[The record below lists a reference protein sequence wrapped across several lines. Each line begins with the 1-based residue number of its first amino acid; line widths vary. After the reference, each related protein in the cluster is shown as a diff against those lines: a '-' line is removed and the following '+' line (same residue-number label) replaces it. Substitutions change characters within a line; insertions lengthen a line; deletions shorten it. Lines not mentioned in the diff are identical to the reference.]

1 MPAKEN
7 ESAKEQ
13 SFKPTKE
20 QLKAVGRRMNAD
32 NLKRHE
38 EKVQKRA
45 DYQEKN
51 PGWTPTP
58 KAKTREEG
66 LAMNEENL
74 RRHDE
79 KQQRLADY
87 KAANPG
93 WTPTPK
99 AKTREEGLAMNA
111 DNLKRHEEKAQK
123 LADYQEKN
131 PTWQK
136 PMSASELLAQ
146 EAAQLQSE
154 GSETEAEAD
163 GPEA

>member
-7 ESAKEQ
+7 E
-13 SFKPTKE
+13 FTKE
-20 QLKAVGRRMNAD
+20 QLKAMGREMNKE

-38 EKVQKRA
+38 EKAQKLA
-45 DYQEKN
+45 DYQEK
-51 PGWTPTP
+51 
-58 KAKTREEG
+58 
-66 LAMNEENL
+66 
-74 RRHDE
+74 H
-79 KQQRLADY
+79 
-87 KAANPG
+87 PG

-111 DNLKRHEEKAQK
+111 ENLKRHEEKAQK

-136 PMSASELLAQ
+136 PMSASERLAQ

>member
-20 QLKAVGRRMNAD
+20 QLKAVGRRMNER
-32 NLKRHE
+32 NLQRHE

-66 LAMNEENL
+66 LAMNKE
-74 RRHDE
+74 
-79 KQQRLADY
+79 
-87 KAANPG
+87 
-93 WTPTPK
+93 
-99 AKTREEGLAMNA
+99 
-111 DNLKRHEEKAQK
+111 NLKRHEEKAQK

>member
-7 ESAKEQ
+7 ESVKEQ
-13 SFKPTKE
+13 PTKPTKE
-20 QLKAVGRRMNAD
+20 QLKAVGRRMNER
-32 NLKRHE
+32 NLQRHE
-38 EKVQKRA
+38 EKVQNLAK
-45 DYQEKN
+45 YQKEN

-74 RRHDE
+74 RRHE
-79 KQQRLADY
+79 QKAERLAKY
-87 KAANPG
+87 QKENPG

-99 AKTREEGLAMNA
+99 AKTREEGLAMNEE
-111 DNLKRHEEKAQK
+111 NLRRHEQKAERLAKYQK
-123 LADYQEKN
+123 EN
-131 PTWQK
+131 PSWKK
-136 PMSASELLAQ
+136 PMSAAELLAQ
-146 EAAQLQSE
+146 EAAQLQSD

>member
-45 DYQEKN
+45 DYQEK
-51 PGWTPTP
+51 
-58 KAKTREEG
+58 
-66 LAMNEENL
+66 
-74 RRHDE
+74 
-79 KQQRLADY
+79 
-87 KAANPG
+87 NPG